1 MPRVLLILTTLLL
14 PMLLMHACTSA
25 ESTPAQPQ
33 TIRPIPT
40 LTPAELAP
48 IATARTLVGRTG
60 PTPTPATPEA
70 ITPTPKPPGGTAT
83 TRPLN
88 PNPQP
93 IAQPTKAEPRTEPTS
108 ETSPWKL
115 AQPLAVREHTP
126 TPPPKPEPPTPPKT
140 TTPTPSLVQLFPA
153 VRVDRVQR
161 FVEFDGTIPIDAHDP
176 GAPNVYLELIACTRD
191 SREHESL
198 VVTSAKPSHIHA
210 ALLLLGL
217 EPGTPERLDPS
228 APMPA
233 TGPTLRIEILFKA
246 DNQTTT
252 RRVEELIINA
262 KTGKTLPNQQWVFAG
277 SRFLPKPN
285 NNGTTTEVYDA
296 DGTGTLIGLATFGSE
311 TIAPRAGFSPQAS
324 VAEPVWIARKETL
337 PKIGTPVTVRL
348 HPINADR

>member
-1 MPRVLLILTTLLL
+1 
-14 PMLLMHACTSA
+14 MLLMHACTSA

-40 LTPAELAP
+40 LTPAEQAP
-48 IATARTLVGRTG
+48 TATARTIVSRTG
-60 PTPTPATPEA
+60 PTPTPPTPEA
-70 ITPTPKPPGGTAT
+70 ITPAPKPPGGTAS

-93 IAQPTKAEPRTEPTS
+93 IAEPTRAEPRTESTS
-108 ETSPWKL
+108 ETNPESTPWKL

-126 TPPPKPEPPTPPKT
+126 TPPPQPEPPTPPKT
-140 TTPTPSLVQLFPA
+140 PTPAPTPAQGPVQLFPA

-228 APMPA
+228 APKPA
-233 TGPTLRIEILFKA
+233 TGPALRIEILFKA

-262 KTGKTLPNQQWVFAG
+262 KTGKTLPDQQWVFAG
-277 SRFLPKPN
+277 SRFLPKAN

-311 TIAPRAGFSPQAS
+311 TIAPRAGFSPEANI
-324 VAEPVWIARKETL
+324 AEPVWIARKETL
-337 PKIGTPVTVRL
+337 PKIGTAVTVRL
-348 HPINADR
+348 LPINADR